1 MSWCE
6 ACNIDMRGCTCNP
19 IIWYTPIK
27 EVTRKEL
34 EKEYPLKD
42 NYNQHYY
49 VTQDGHAI
57 TEPMRAADIVAKF
70 GPIRELEASGFK
82 VVPA

>member
-1 MSWCE
+1 MTKENDSSK
-6 ACNIDMRGCTCNP
+6 D
-19 IIWYTPIK
+19 WYPMTAK
-27 EVTRKEL
+27 YDQK
-34 EKEYPLKD
+34 
-42 NYNQHYY
+42 YY

-57 TEPMRAADIVAKF
+57 TEPMTAGDIVAKF